1 MLTNCTEH
9 LLLLVVFSITYPMNT
24 EKYQRYSNINL
35 HYSIWMTTEA
45 GENVI
50 SDERMLLLAA
60 IMEQG
65 SLRAAAQKMNI
76 SYRKAW
82 GDLKATEKFLGFSL
96 IEKHRGG
103 KDGGS
108 TILTD
113 EGIQLIEAYQDFR
126 KEFQE
131 SVNKVIIAF
140 KRRIKKG

>member
-1 MLTNCTEH
+1 M
-9 LLLLVVFSITYPMNT
+9 T
-24 EKYQRYSNINL
+24 EKKYSRYSNINL
-35 HYSIWMTTEA
+35 HYSIWMTTES

-50 SDERMLLLAA
+50 SDERMQLLSA
-60 IMEQG
+60 IKEHG
-65 SLRAAAQKMNI
+65 SLRAAALQMNI

-113 EGIQLIEAYQDFR
+113 EGIRLIDAYQVFR
-126 KEFQE
+126 GEFQE
-131 SVNKVIIAF
+131 AVNKVIIGF
-140 KRRIKKG
+140 KKTLKQG